1 MRAMAEDAEHE
12 ALLRRE
18 YHAQTARIAWAEL
31 APHFAA
37 GSLIQVADHLD
48 LVEVAVQLALDNVDS
63 FQAWTGEGAVAPLT
77 DAVAG
82 ELARNNASVWA
93 VVAPPWVLVQTG
105 PESPKPSQLSE

>member
-1 MRAMAEDAEHE
+1 MAEDAEHA

-18 YHAQTARIAWAEL
+18 YHAQTARIVWTEL

-37 GSLIQVADHLD
+37 GSVVQVADHLD
-48 LVEVAVQLALDNVDS
+48 LVEVAVQLALDNVDR
-63 FQAWTGEGAVAPLT
+63 FHAWTGEGAVAPLT

-82 ELARNNASVWA
+82 ELARDNASVWA

-105 PESPKPSQLSE
+105 REPPERSRLSE